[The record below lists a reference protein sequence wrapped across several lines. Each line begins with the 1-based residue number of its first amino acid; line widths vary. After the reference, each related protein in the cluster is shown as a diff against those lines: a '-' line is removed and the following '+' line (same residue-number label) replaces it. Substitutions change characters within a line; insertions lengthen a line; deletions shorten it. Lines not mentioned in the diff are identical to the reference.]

1 MRARP
6 DGCRDEPD
14 PEAAIPDPRQGDE
27 PLPAPCAW
35 DASDDVRRGAAAG
48 PHLLPRPA
56 DADAEKW
63 VARERDVRARAARFQ
78 LHLLV
83 RQARLGAA
91 ELCIPGAVRSAAQS
105 CAARVAEAPP
115 QPAAKPDS
123 AQPREEA
130 ARQMPQLPARARAA
144 RALPLEEPRLD
155 AAALSAVVQPMAE
168 QRKSREERA
177 SPLRA
182 AQRRQVSLEVQAQPE
197 AHAESVLPLVAQRQ
211 VLLLPLAEPGAREL
225 RLPSAG

>member
-91 ELCIPGAVRSAAQS
+91 ELCIPGEVRSAAQS
-105 CAARVAEAPP
+105 CAEPVAEAPP
-115 QPAAKPDS
+115 LRAVKPDS
-123 AQPREEA
+123 AQPMEVA

-144 RALPLEEPRLD
+144 RALPLEVARLD
-155 AAALSAVVQPMAE
+155 AAARPTGQPMAV
-168 QRKSREERA
+168 QRESREQRA
-177 SPLRA
+177 SPLRE
-182 AQRRQVSLEVQAQPE
+182 QRRQVSLEGQAQPE